1 MFLFNYQLSV
11 LQEYNQFKAIYECI
25 CIFLKTNFIK

>member
-11 LQEYNQFKAIYECI
+11 LQEYNQFKAVYESI
-25 CIFLKTNFIK
+25 CIFKKQIL